1 MVFTWIFVVS
11 ALNSIY
17 IRRGLDSKQTSNNS
31 VTAFN
36 NLNQYVFVTSCLCD
50 CHTVHV
56 YMYLLVTIQYT
67 CTTSVNH
74 DNMTT
79 SKSLVTFAAILQQHG
94 APISIWHIQNCRCAI
109 CTGLKQGGS
118 VQEVVNDKYKNREN
132 MHNVSSIY
140 MYVICLHTLCFTL
153 IFFVVFSL
161 VYYVLVVFMLL

>member
-1 MVFTWIFVVS
+1 MYIPSAWNSIKIRRGRLRISTLHHQRYNLQTCLGPMVFTWIFVVS

-56 YMYLLVTIQYT
+56 YMFLLVTIQYT

-74 DNMTT
+74 DKMTT

-94 APISIWHIQNCRCAI
+94 APTSIWH
-109 CTGLKQGGS
+109 
-118 VQEVVNDKYKNREN
+118 
-132 MHNVSSIY
+132 M
-140 MYVICLHTLCFTL
+140 
-153 IFFVVFSL
+153 
-161 VYYVLVVFMLL
+161 